1 MFIIERFEG
10 QWAVIE
16 HGDVTFNIPRE
27 LMPDGAKEGDVL
39 NIIIE
44 FDSKATTE
52 QSKKIDKL
60 MDDLF

>member
-1 MFIIERFEG
+1 
-10 QWAVIE
+10 
-16 HGDVTFNIPRE
+16 
-27 LMPDGAKEGDVL
+27 MPDGAKEGDVL